1 MTETVRVSRKY
12 QVVIPKKAREA
23 LNINR
28 GDELIVSVKNGQILM
43 RPKPKSYTDYMRG
56 LHKEVWR
63 DAEAAEYIK
72 EERKAWIKNG

>member
-56 LHKEVWR
+56 LHKKIWTNT
-63 DAEAAEYIK
+63 EATEYVK
-72 EERKAWIKNG
+72 EERKAWVKND

>member
-1 MTETVRVSRKY
+1 MTEIVRVSRKY
-12 QVVIPKKAREA
+12 QVVIPKKVREA

-28 GDELIVSVKNGQILM
+28 GDELIISVKNGQILM

-72 EERKAWIKNG
+72 EEREAWIKNG

>member
-1 MTETVRVSRKY
+1 MTEIVRVSRKY

-28 GDELIVSVKNGQILM
+28 GDELIISVKNGQILM

-63 DAEAAEYIK
+63 DAKATEYIK
-72 EERKAWIKNG
+72 EEREAWIKNG

>member
-1 MTETVRVSRKY
+1 MTEIVRVSRKY

-43 RPKPKSYTDYMRG
+43 RPKPKSYTDYMCG
-56 LHKEVWR
+56 LHKKIWTNT
-63 DAEAAEYIK
+63 EATEYVK
-72 EERKAWIKNG
+72 EERKAWIKND

>member
-12 QVVIPKKAREA
+12 QVVIPKQARKA
-23 LNINR
+23 LKINR
-28 GDELIVSVKNGQILM
+28 GDELVVSVKDGQILM

-63 DAEAAEYIK
+63 DVEAAEYIK
-72 EERKAWIKNG
+72 EERKVWV